1 MNVLN
6 PYKAQEGYFPFKTY
20 EDLDGPVLD
29 YRDSQPVYLT
39 EFELNKFVNEQE
51 KEDSSDEKVVVEERR
66 ELIDDYDDY
75 QFNDEI
81 IETSD
86 NPLPPE
92 TYLPKPTTKS
102 PNYQDP
108 FYIRTKNTRIGNKG
122 SIGGISSEYIYHK
135 EKSGRKDSRISPDDF
150 KYRQVIIHSSFRKF
164 IFQ

>member
-1 MNVLN
+1 MKL
-6 PYKAQEGYFPFKTY
+6 
-20 EDLDGPVLD
+20 L
-29 YRDSQPVYLT
+29 
-39 EFELNKFVNEQE
+39 
-51 KEDSSDEKVVVEERR
+51 
-66 ELIDDYDDY
+66 DDYDDH

-150 KYRQVIIHSSFRKF
+150 RYRQVIITACVGMGCYTLLF
-164 IFQ
+164 

>member
-1 MNVLN
+1 MKL
-6 PYKAQEGYFPFKTY
+6 
-20 EDLDGPVLD
+20 L
-29 YRDSQPVYLT
+29 
-39 EFELNKFVNEQE
+39 
-51 KEDSSDEKVVVEERR
+51 
-66 ELIDDYDDY
+66 DDYDDY

-150 KYRQVIIHSSFRKF
+150 RYRQVIITACVGMGSHCYFR
-164 IFQ
+164 IF

>member
-1 MNVLN
+1 M
-6 PYKAQEGYFPFKTY
+6 
-20 EDLDGPVLD
+20 
-29 YRDSQPVYLT
+29 
-39 EFELNKFVNEQE
+39 
-51 KEDSSDEKVVVEERR
+51 
-66 ELIDDYDDY
+66 DYDDY

-81 IETSD
+81 TETSD

-150 KYRQVIIHSSFRKF
+150 EYRQVIIRDCVGRGVTVVCILVRIKSFQSF
-164 IFQ
+164 IVHK